1 MRDRRRWF
9 CQMSARDSELC
20 FALAGYVITGV
31 FAARQVWVGEQAQ
44 DIDGDERYEN
54 SADAKMVA
62 DDFE

>member
-1 MRDRRRWF
+1 
-9 CQMSARDSELC
+9 MSARDSELC